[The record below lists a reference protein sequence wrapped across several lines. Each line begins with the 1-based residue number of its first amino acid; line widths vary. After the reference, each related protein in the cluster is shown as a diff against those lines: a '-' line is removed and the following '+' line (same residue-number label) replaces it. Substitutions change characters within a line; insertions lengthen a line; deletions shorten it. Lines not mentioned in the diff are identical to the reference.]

1 MFSMVYCNAILEV
14 TSLKR
19 TPTPNYAKLLVTW
32 RCCCS
37 SIMLKSITKITTSNC
52 RFFVMSCSRLF
63 SFQAVS
69 STQTAWHP
77 AIKSAHFLCSGNVFQ
92 LFASPARL
100 TLQGL
105 AARLPHIL
113 CSNVYQV
120 LGFFP
125 AGIQVTNS
133 NSNLESRDT
142 EKLLRLRR
150 LKNQLQIYTLLDT
163 DIHVVWMPIDNKL
176 MMLKI

>member
-1 MFSMVYCNAILEV
+1 MKMY
-14 TSLKR
+14 
-19 TPTPNYAKLLVTW
+19 
-32 RCCCS
+32 CCS

-52 RFFVMSCSRLF
+52 RFCHELF
-63 SFQAVS
+63 SPFSLPSCFINSNSVTSCDQICA
-69 STQTAWHP
+69 
-77 AIKSAHFLCSGNVFQ
+77 FLCSGNVLQ

-113 CSNVYQV
+113 CSNIYQV

-150 LKNQLQIYTLLDT
+150 LKNQLQIYTCS
-163 DIHVVWMPIDNKL
+163 IL
-176 MMLKI
+176 MYMLFGCRLIIN